1 MAVYPTNLPP
11 PLVEGYEVAPVS
23 PAVRTEMES
32 GAARVRRRTSAKN
45 DKISLSWVF
54 SNAEFIQFR
63 TWFDTTING
72 GASWFNITLNSGASS
87 SAVEARFS
95 EIFKASSVSS
105 NLHWKVS
112 ASLEIR

>member
-11 PLVEGYEVAPVS
+11 PLVEGYEVAPISQV
-23 PAVRTEMES
+23 ARTEMEA
-32 GAARVRRRTSAKN
+32 GAARVRRRTSARN
-45 DKISLSWVF
+45 DKVTLAWVF

-63 TWFDTTING
+63 EWHDTTING
-72 GASWFNITLNSGASS
+72 GASWFSITLNVGMASS
-87 SAVEARFS
+87 SVEARFS
-95 EIFKASSVSS
+95 ETFKASALSS